1 MFRRSFLKG
10 VIGGVTSAGLVVA
23 ATPREIEAFASA
35 VGDGPVV
42 LDAGRPLGI
51 SAIASAQEAI
61 SGVHVGQA
69 LYNERGDLVACVTKL
84 VTRRDQSFD
93 VTLFDNTS
101 KTYVPGLSRLV
112 IEAEPVG
119 R

>member
-42 LDAGRPLGI
+42 LDGRPLGI
-51 SAIASAQEAI
+51 SAIASAQEAL

-69 LYNERGDLVACVTKL
+69 LYNA
-84 VTRRDQSFD
+84 
-93 VTLFDNTS
+93 S